1 MPGFLHIFFVGTE
14 LGPYGKAVLH
24 YQLTYS
30 TGGNSYVRVFSEP
43 GLEEFLDSDIGLD
56 ARLVEKAIEEL
67 RRTGKV
73 TIADVGIRETE
84 LPAMGLEQLP
94 SDAA

>member
-1 MPGFLHIFFVGTE
+1 
-14 LGPYGKAVLH
+14 
-24 YQLTYS
+24 
-30 TGGNSYVRVFSEP
+30 
-43 GLEEFLDSDIGLD
+43 LEEFLDSDIGLD